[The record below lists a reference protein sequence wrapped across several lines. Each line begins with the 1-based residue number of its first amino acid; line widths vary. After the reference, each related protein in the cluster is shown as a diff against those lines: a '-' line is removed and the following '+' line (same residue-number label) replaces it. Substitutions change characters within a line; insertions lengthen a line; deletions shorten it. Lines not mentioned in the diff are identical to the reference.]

1 MEESA
6 KYLNI
11 NSLGIG
17 DLERLVVGFPWFSYA
32 RQVLLYKLA
41 QIGEECFDQKF
52 RDYAAFLHSRELV
65 YYKTRDILNGK
76 TIIDITETHH
86 INEDIIEL
94 PGAVN
99 AVTSQKENVK
109 NEKQVENYIQTE
121 QKVEEDIESQ
131 LKEIK
136 EEEILGEE
144 IPEELEEQQE
154 SLEVLGNDEEAI
166 DFDELNNVQ
175 FEGEVDSKP
184 KVYILGGDYFSKN
197 DFEQL
202 KEEEPVEMV
211 ETLYTNQEPIMSI
224 EDFDS
229 PEFFTETLAKIYAEQ
244 GYYEQ
249 AIEVYA
255 KLILLYPEKS
265 TYFATL
271 VDEIKSKN

>member
-121 QKVEEDIESQ
+121 QKVE
-131 LKEIK
+131 
-136 EEEILGEE
+136 
-144 IPEELEEQQE
+144 
-154 SLEVLGNDEEAI
+154 
-166 DFDELNNVQ
+166 
-175 FEGEVDSKP
+175 
-184 KVYILGGDYFSKN
+184 
-197 DFEQL
+197 
-202 KEEEPVEMV
+202 
-211 ETLYTNQEPIMSI
+211 
-224 EDFDS
+224 
-229 PEFFTETLAKIYAEQ
+229 
-244 GYYEQ
+244 
-249 AIEVYA
+249 
-255 KLILLYPEKS
+255 
-265 TYFATL
+265 
-271 VDEIKSKN
+271 

>member
-11 NSLGIG
+11 NSLGIR
-17 DLERLVVGFPWFSYA
+17 DLEKLVVGFPWFSYA

-76 TIIDITETHH
+76 TIVDITETHH
-86 INEDIIEL
+86 INDDIIEL

-121 QKVEEDIESQ
+121 QKVEEQTAKEQIVEEDIESQ

-202 KEEEPVEMV
+202 KEEEPIEMV
-211 ETLYTNQEPIMSI
+211 
-224 EDFDS
+224 
-229 PEFFTETLAKIYAEQ
+229 
-244 GYYEQ
+244 
-249 AIEVYA
+249 
-255 KLILLYPEKS
+255 
-265 TYFATL
+265 
-271 VDEIKSKN
+271 